1 MYDSTYVSMKV
12 SQIHNR
18 IHRIRKYNSGLQGQ
32 MEKGMRSYYLIGTA
46 FQFWKNEK
54 ILEMD
59 GGDAHT
65 PCELYL
71 ISLNCTLKNG

>member
-59 GGDAHT
+59 DRDD
-65 PCELYL
+65 
-71 ISLNCTLKNG
+71 CTTLRMY

>member
-12 SQIHNR
+12 SQIHNQ
-18 IHRIRKYNSGLQGQ
+18 IHRIRKYNSGSQGQ
-32 MEKGMRSYYLIGTA
+32 MEKEMKSYYLIGTA

-59 GGDAHT
+59 NDD
-65 PCELYL
+65 
-71 ISLNCTLKNG
+71 CTTL